1 MQQKVAIARALLTS
15 PTLLL
20 LDEPTTGLDP
30 RSKLDVQAFI
40 EDLHFGHARPLET
53 MSPSPL
59 DIWLPEIPE
68 DDQFDYD
75 PDQANQIL
83 DDAGY
88 VDTDGDGVRE
98 MPDGTNPIVLRYAL
112 NTELDLGGPVSDLF
126 TGWMEAIGI
135 GVEIDSYDQDA
146 LFTVLAE
153 GTYDVFSWGWTPF
166 VDPDPM
172 LSYFT
177 TDSMSYVDEAGE
189 LVAGYNDANWTDPRY
204 DELYIEQN
212 QELDPDRRVEL
223 VHEMLTIFHDAAVY
237 FPMYLSPDLQAY
249 RTDTFEGWVQQPAET
264 GPVMFSNSSPSY
276 VLLTPIGGAGGSSSV
291 NWLLWGGIALVV
303 VIIAGVLIAMRSRS
317 SSDERE

>member
-1 MQQKVAIARALLTS
+1 
-15 PTLLL
+15 
-20 LDEPTTGLDP
+20 
-30 RSKLDVQAFI
+30 
-40 EDLHFGHARPLET
+40 
-53 MSPSPL
+53 MSPSAL
-59 DIWLPEIPE
+59 RQWLPDIPE
-68 DDQFDYD
+68 DRVFDYD

-88 VDTDGDGVRE
+88 LDTDGDGVRE
-98 MPDGTNPIVLRYAL
+98 MPDGTNPIVFRWAL
-112 NTELDLGGPVSDLF
+112 NTDLDLGGPISDLF
-126 TGWMEAIGI
+126 TGWMEEIGI
-135 GVEIDSYDQDA
+135 GIQVDSYDQDA

-153 GTYDVFSWGWTPF
+153 GTYDVFYWGWTPF

-212 QELDPDRRVEL
+212 QELDPERRVEL

-237 FPMYLSPDLQAY
+237 FPLYLSPDLQAY
-249 RTDTFEGWVQQPAET
+249 RTDTFEGWVQQPVDV

-276 VLLTPIGGAGGSSSV
+276 VLLTPLEERAGGLTPTPS
-291 NWLLWGGIALVV
+291 
-303 VIIAGVLIAMRSRS
+303 
-317 SSDERE
+317 